1 LKEIVD
7 WLEHANP
14 KSQIRSPQSAIVMA
28 FIKFTSGPHEGEIV
42 ALDKAKV
49 MFGRHQ
55 TCDGLIVHPTVSR
68 EHFSIEQTGG
78 IFFLVDQGSGNGT
91 FVNDE
96 RVSWVELEDGDNIQ
110 AGPFTLIFKSTDE
123 RDQADSAFDVK
134 NDRQSESYEIN
145 ERQTFDPGHELI
157 YSREYLRGID
167 HFNARSYFDAH
178 EIWEEIWLRSSG
190 DTKLFYQMLI
200 QAAVGLY
207 HYERENYRGAR
218 GMHKNVVEK
227 LQRLPSFYMSLDL
240 ADFSRQFRDF
250 FAELVEDEVE
260 RPLPADKP
268 RPIIRLRS
276 GAGSD

>member
-1 LKEIVD
+1 
-7 WLEHANP
+7 
-14 KSQIRSPQSAIVMA
+14 MA
-28 FIKFTSGPHEGEIV
+28 FIKFTSGPDEGAIV

-78 IFFLVDQGSGNGT
+78 MFFLVDQGSGNGT

-96 RVSWVELEDGDNIQ
+96 RVSWVELKDGDSIQ
-110 AGPFTLIFKSTDE
+110 AGPFTLIFKNTDD
-123 RDQADSAFDVK
+123 RDSADSDFDAA
-134 NDRQSESYEIN
+134 DHQQSESYDIT
-145 ERQTFDPGHELI
+145 ERQAFDRGHKLI
-157 YSREYLRGID
+157 YPREYLIGIER
-167 HFNARSYFDAH
+167 FNARLYFDAH

-218 GMHKNVVEK
+218 GMYNNVVEK

-240 ADFSRQFRDF
+240 ADFSRQFRSF
-250 FAELVEDEVE
+250 FAGLIEDEIE
-260 RPLPADKP
+260 RPLSADTP
-268 RPIIRLRS
+268 RPVIHLLS
-276 GAGSD
+276 SDTDD